1 MSIMTAAT
9 LACESENNPG
19 NQLGTIPGPTK
30 IRTLI
35 VDDQLLARELLR
47 RMVKDEPDIEVV
59 GMPASGPEAL
69 TAINTLA
76 PDLVFL
82 DVRMPELDGFGVL
95 AQINPARMPIII
107 FVTANDDFAL
117 RAFEVHALDYL
128 VKPCTAD
135 RLQTAL
141 HRARNQ
147 IHRNQAGE
155 IQRRLTALLEDVKVQ
170 PNLAE
175 RLPVKSEGRI
185 IFLRLTD
192 VDWVEA
198 ADNYVKLHVGKD
210 EHMLRETMTALES
223 KLPSSRFLRISRSAM
238 VNIEQIKELHPM
250 FHGEYVVILRTGA
263 RLTLTRG
270 YRDKLQRL
278 GLT

>member
-1 MSIMTAAT
+1 M
-9 LACESENNPG
+9 
-19 NQLGTIPGPTK
+19 K
-30 IRTLI
+30 VRTLI

-47 RMVKDEPDIEVV
+47 RMLKDESDIQIV
-59 GMPASGPEAL
+59 GMPASGLEAVE
-69 TAINTLA
+69 AINSLA

-95 AQINPARMPIII
+95 AQINPIRMPVII
-107 FVTANDDFAL
+107 FITANDDFAL

-128 VKPCTAD
+128 VKPCTPD

-141 HRARNQ
+141 NRARNQ
-147 IHRNQAGE
+147 IQRDQAGE
-155 IQRRLTALLEDVKVQ
+155 IHRRLGAFLEDVKAQ
-170 PNLAE
+170 PQLAE

-192 VDWVEA
+192 IDWVEA
-198 ADNYVKLHVGKD
+198 ADNYVKLHSGS
-210 EHMLRETMTALES
+210 ETHMLRETMTALES
-223 KLPSSRFLRISRSAM
+223 KLPSSRFMRISRSAM

-250 FHGEYVVILRTGA
+250 FHGEYVVILRGGTK
-263 RLTLTRG
+263 LTLTRG
-270 YRDKLQRL
+270 YRDKLHHL